1 MAAGKYSFTIE
12 QGATT
17 DFEIAYKDSANSP
30 IDLTDYTAR
39 MQIKPTAG
47 SDITY
52 LTLSSS
58 LGTCGTGLNL
68 SGSSGLNPPT
78 SGTIGV
84 FISAKSSS
92 LLSFDNASYDLEIA
106 SGSGACAVVTRL
118 IEGKIKLVQEVTTGT
133 Y

>member
-39 MQIKPTAG
+39 MQLKPTAG

-58 LGTCGTGLNL
+58 LGTCGTGLNMG
-68 SGSSGLNPPT
+68 GSSGANPPT

-84 FISAKSSS
+84 FISAHSSS
-92 LLSFDNASYDLEIA
+92 LLTFDNAFYDLEIS
-106 SGSGACAVVTRL
+106 SGSGVCSVVTRL
-118 IEGKIKLVQEVTTGT
+118 IEGKVKLVQEITTGT